1 MDRYLTEEELE
12 TTEEGQLVKHIY
24 NILKKG
30 TEEDMLLPNCKVIEP
45 LITNDSD
52 ILNFINDS
60 LETDADFM
68 FYIPVLGTEENF
80 KNEAR
85 ALTVLLEKLAEDFD
99 DTTFENG
106 QKLININGMSI
117 RGKEEPNNVHNV
129 ILLMKDKQLD
139 SNIIM

>member
-117 RGKEEPNNVHNV
+117 RGKTEPNNVHNV